1 MLSSKKHVIEC
12 ASGALLSNAN
22 TYLAI
27 LTRSVCVIRTT
38 GFSHPHRCVPRTVAR
53 KSSIRGLYVC
63 AGEA

>member
-1 MLSSKKHVIEC
+1 MLSPKKHVIES

-38 GFSHPHRCVPRTVAR
+38 GFSHLHQCVPSQRL
-53 KSSIRGLYVC
+53 KSTDLLESTKQV
-63 AGEA
+63 

>member
-53 KSSIRGLYVC
+53 KSSI
-63 AGEA
+63 